1 MEAEK
6 QMQVLA
12 VEDQVR
18 AMRDATDELARSLAE
33 QIQSLKE
40 AAAEAPSQK
49 AAAEHE
55 IQRLAGRPRRAAVGR
70 HAEVLSPEDPAP
82 AALRRA
88 PH

>member
-12 VEDQVR
+12 VEDQVQ
-18 AMRDATDELARSLAE
+18 AMRAATDELARSLAE

-55 IQRLAGRPRRAAVGR
+55 IQRLQAALAALQSGGTPKSSPRRT
-70 HAEVLSPEDPAP
+70 
-82 AALRRA
+82 
-88 PH
+88 PHPQP